1 MQPEKTL
8 RLDNISKVFTDS
20 KGPGVHGLSL
30 EVREGE
36 GFSLL
41 GPSGC
46 GKTTTL
52 RMIGGFEKPDQG
64 RIFFEGQ
71 DITPLP
77 PQDRDIRTVFQ
88 KYALF
93 PHLSVW
99 ENVIFGLRTQRLGQ
113 SETKK
118 RGKMILELME
128 ISHLQTRRVPQLSG
142 GEQQR
147 VALARAL
154 ITEPS
159 ILLLDEPLSALD
171 QKLREKMQLE
181 LLTLRKKLRMTFV
194 FVTHDQ
200 GEAMVLSDRLG
211 VMNKGR
217 LEQVGTPE
225 EIYCRPTTR
234 FVASFI
240 GQANFIGANHIPLLK
255 GEIEKLPTLKE
266 GAEWMLRPE
275 NCGIRKKSTRLAAGH
290 VGLTGR
296 VAEMAYLG
304 QHRIAKVYD
313 PRGHSFLVK
322 APGGEA
328 SQIHEGEEVFLVWKV
343 EDLWSVDT
351 GPLSAG
357 KTDGID

>member
-1 MQPEKTL
+1 MRPEKTL
-8 RLDNISKVFTDS
+8 RLDGISKKFVDS
-20 KGPGVHGLSL
+20 KGPGVQDVSL

-52 RMIGGFEKPDQG
+52 RMIGGFEKPDSG
-64 RIFFEGQ
+64 KIYFEGQ
-71 DITPLP
+71 DITSLP

-93 PHLSVW
+93 PHLTVW
-99 ENVIFGLRTQRLGQ
+99 ENVIFGLKTQKLRNEEIL
-113 SETKK
+113 K
-118 RGKMILELME
+118 RGQMILELME
-128 ISHLQTRRVPQLSG
+128 ISHLKNRRVPQLSG

-159 ILLLDEPLSALD
+159 VLLLDEPLSALD

-225 EIYCRPTTR
+225 EIYCKPTTK

-240 GQANFIGANHIPLLK
+240 GQANFIGHDHLGLFK
-255 GEIEKLPTLKE
+255 GEVEKLPTLAQ
-266 GAEWMLRPE
+266 GSEWMLRPE
-275 NCGIRKKSTRLAAGH
+275 SCGIRKKSTRVAAGH
-290 VGLTGR
+290 VGLVGR

-304 QHRIAKVYD
+304 QHRLAKVYD
-313 PRGHSFLVK
+313 IKGHSFLVK

-328 SQIHEGEEVFLVWKV
+328 SQINEGEEVFLVWKV
-343 EDLWSVDT
+343 EDLWAVKSDSSLEDS
-351 GPLSAG
+351 LS
-357 KTDGID
+357 